1 MRPAREGV
9 LEGGRT
15 GFGGHDEDETLFL
28 CVGVSFC
35 LSQKQTRS
43 WKPSKGWEAA
53 GAGWQENQIESNLT
67 WWKAV
72 FPPVSPGLQDWLKYF
87 CFLSCNTRGLDEIF
101 SGAHL
106 RASEHLCR
114 LQPETFSQSKRRLNC
129 GLTRGGNILRPGT
142 GAKGKQW
149 VKSAG
154 DCQCTWVSPTTGI
167 QDRIQSLSAPEPCDG
182 EMSEMRS
189 PASHGPS
196 VPVEREKPA
205 GLGGA
210 PHISTLG
217 RWGGDNPMGRVSE
230 AQR

>member
-15 GFGGHDEDETLFL
+15 GFGGDDEDETLFL

-72 FPPVSPGLQDWLKYF
+72 FPPVSPGLQDWLKYL

-101 SGAHL
+101 SGAHV

-114 LQPETFSQSKRRLNC
+114 LQPETFSQSKWRLNC

-142 GAKGKQW
+142 GAKGKPW

-154 DCQCTWVSPTTGI
+154 DRQCTWVPPTTGI
-167 QDRIQSLSAPEPCDG
+167 RGRIQSLSAPEHCDG

-217 RWGGDNPMGRVSE
+217 R
-230 AQR
+230 

>member
-15 GFGGHDEDETLFL
+15 GFGGHGEDETLFL

-114 LQPETFSQSKRRLNC
+114 LQPETFSQSKWRLNC

>member
-1 MRPAREGV
+1 MTGQWDQPEVQGIGACRQFRMLSFTRRKRHTGLQARMEMRPAREGV

-15 GFGGHDEDETLFL
+15 GFGGHGEDETLFL

-114 LQPETFSQSKRRLNC
+114 LQPETFSQSKWRLNC

-167 QDRIQSLSAPEPCDG
+167 TGSSL
-182 EMSEMRS
+182 
-189 PASHGPS
+189 
-196 VPVEREKPA
+196 
-205 GLGGA
+205 
-210 PHISTLG
+210 
-217 RWGGDNPMGRVSE
+217 
-230 AQR
+230 